1 MTTKILI
8 KRTTGT
14 GDPSAIDAGEL
25 AYKYGNDHL
34 LIGNSGGTAPLVIG
48 GKVFSDKLDHTNG
61 QLNASSAMVTDSDS
75 KIDIIKVKGVTG
87 GSGNVGTISFDNVAS
102 THATTLRGQNVNSNV
117 NIDLPTTSG
126 TLIAHND
133 SGSITDGMIATGTI
147 ANDKLANDSVTV
159 GTTEID
165 LGTSATTISGVEELT
180 VDNIKLKDNTIST
193 TSGTLIINPNGT
205 SNTVDVANSR
215 ITSLGTP
222 TGDADATT
230 KAYVD
235 GRVNGLEIK
244 ESVKVAT
251 TAAITGVTY
260 SNVNGTLT
268 KNSAGAIGNIDGIA
282 LTTND
287 RILVKNQG
295 GADPNGAHFQNGIY
309 KVTTVG
315 DGSNA
320 FVLTRTNDA
329 DAASEITGG
338 SFFFV
343 EQGTV
348 NADNGFVTTHN
359 GTPTLGTT
367 AIAFQQFSGAG
378 QITAGDGIQ
387 KSGNEISVD
396 LKANSGLEINGGE
409 IRINL
414 GASTIEGTLAIADGG
429 TGATTASSARDN
441 LGLGTGDSPQFTGI
455 ELGHANDTT
464 LTRASAGDINIE
476 GNIIYRAGGTDVPV
490 ADGGTGQSSFTANR
504 ILIGNG
510 TSALAQVAIGN
521 SGEFLISNGSGSA
534 PSFTDTIDGGQYP

>member
-25 AYKYGNDHL
+25 AYKYGNDRL
-34 LIGNSGGTAPLVIG
+34 LIGNSGGTSALVIG
-48 GKVFSDKLDHTNG
+48 GKVFADKLDHTNG
-61 QLNASSAMVTDSDS
+61 VLNASSAMVTDSDS
-75 KIDIIKVKGVTG
+75 KIDNIKVKGVAG
-87 GSGNVGTISFDNVAS
+87 GSGNVGAISFDNVAS
-102 THATTLRGQNVNSNV
+102 THATTLRGQNVGSNV
-117 NIDLPTTSG
+117 NIDLPTTAG
-126 TLIAHND
+126 TLIASND
-133 SGSITDGMIATGTI
+133 SGTITNGMIDTGTI
-147 ANDKLANDSVTV
+147 ANDKLVNSSLQV
-159 GTTEID
+159 GSTSIS
-165 LGTSATTISGVEELT
+165 LGGQATTIAGVEELT

-193 TSGTLIINPNGT
+193 TSGTLTINPNGT
-205 SNTVDVANSR
+205 SNTIDVANTR

-260 SNVNGTLT
+260 SNGEGTLT
-268 KNSAGAIGNIDGIA
+268 KNSAGAIGSIDGIA

-396 LKANSGLEINGGE
+396 LKANGGLEINGGK
-409 IRINL
+409 IRLNL

-429 TGATTASSARDN
+429 TGATTQAAAATA
-441 LGLGTGDSPQFTGI
+441 LGVGTSDSPQFTGI
-455 ELGHANDTT
+455 NLGHATDTT
-464 LTRASAGDINIE
+464 LTRASAGDVNIE

>member
-14 GDPSAIDAGEL
+14 GDPSTIDAGEL

-75 KIDIIKVKGVTG
+75 KIDIIKVKGVAG

-102 THATTLRGQNVNSNV
+102 THATTLRGQNLNSNV

-222 TGDADATT
+222 SGDTDAAT
-230 KAYVD
+230 KGYVD
-235 GRVNGLEIK
+235 GVVNGLDIK
-244 ESVKVAT
+244 ESVKLAT
-251 TAAITGVTY
+251 TANIAGTY
-260 SNVNGTLT
+260 SSGAGTIT
-268 KNSAGAIGNIDGIA
+268 KSGNGAIGDIDGVTGTQGI
-282 LTTND
+282 
-287 RILVKNQG
+287 RILVKDQSNE
-295 GADPNGAHFQNGIY
+295 FENGIY
-309 KVTTVG
+309 VLTAVG
-315 DGSNA
+315 DGSNPY
-320 FVLTRTNDA
+320 VLTRAGDA
-329 DAASEITGG
+329 NASAEISGG

-343 EQGTV
+343 EQGTT

-359 GTPTLGTT
+359 GNPNLTSD
-367 AIAFQQFSGAG
+367 AIIFQQFSGAG
-378 QITAGDGIQ
+378 QITTGDGIQ

-396 LKANSGLEINGGE
+396 LKANSGLEIDGGE
-409 IRINL
+409 IRLNL
-414 GASTIEGTLAIADGG
+414 GASTINGTLAVADGG

-476 GNIIYRAGGTDVPV
+476 GNIVYRAGGTDVPV

-534 PSFTDTIDGGQYP
+534 PSFTDTIDGGQYS

>member
-1 MTTKILI
+1 MATKILI
-8 KRTTGT
+8 KRTTGS
-14 GDPSAIDAGEL
+14 GDPTLVDGEL
-25 AYKYGNDHL
+25 AYVNGTEKLFYGH
-34 LIGNSGGTAPLVIG
+34 GSSPTALKVIG
-48 GKVFSDKLDHTNG
+48 GKVFADKLDHTNG
-61 QLNASSAMVTDSDS
+61 VLTASSAIVTDANSKVDS
-75 KIDIIKVKGVTG
+75 IKLRGTDN
-87 GSGNVGTISFDNVAS
+87 STPGNIVLDDNDGNF
-102 THATTLRGQNVNSNV
+102 ATTLKGAATLGG
-117 NIDLPTTSG
+117 NIDITLPTTAG
-126 TLIAHND
+126 TLVGTND
-133 SGSITDGMIATGTI
+133 TGSVTNDMIDTGTI
-147 ANDKLANDSVTV
+147 ANDKLANNSLQV
-159 GTTEID
+159 GSTSIS
-165 LGTSATTISGVEELT
+165 LGGQATTIAGVEELT

-193 TSGTLIINPNGT
+193 TSGTLTINPNGT
-205 SNTVDVANSR
+205 SNTIDVANTR

-260 SNVNGTLT
+260 SNGEGTLT

-295 GADPNGAHFQNGIY
+295 GADPNGAHLQNGIY

-409 IRINL
+409 IRLNL

-441 LGLGTGDSPQFTGI
+441 LGLGTANNPEFNGI
-455 ELGHANDTT
+455 NLGHADDTT

-476 GNIIYRAGGTDVPV
+476 GNIVYRAGGTDVPV
-490 ADGGTGQSSFTANR
+490 ADGGTGQSSFNANR

-510 TSALAQVAIGN
+510 SSAFNQVAHGTA
-521 SGEFLISNGSGSA
+521 GEFLISGGSGSA
-534 PSFTDTIDGGQYP
+534 PSFTDTIDGGTYS